1 MHKKRNE
8 QGTKDWEG
16 NKGNKEKTGSLKVKG
31 EYLGSLFFLDIG
43 MKELLYQMK
52 FRLKQTNNHK
62 PSQIPSNSKVLI
74 LDLRNSKL
82 LSLLQQTEKKNSLHT
97 PNQSLETGLKKMCR

>member
-43 MKELLYQMK
+43 MKELLY
-52 FRLKQTNNHK
+52 
-62 PSQIPSNSKVLI
+62 
-74 LDLRNSKL
+74 
-82 LSLLQQTEKKNSLHT
+82 
-97 PNQSLETGLKKMCR
+97 